1 MMDVENTILEAY
13 LNRPVFTF
21 KGEVPKGTA
30 RLRDQKWMT
39 HVAAC
44 IHDWF
49 GDRNSRHELLAQGA
63 DTRTAMRGAEVSV
76 KEYIKWVEDG
86 GGDDCGLVFSKSRYD
101 ETRKNPKRARAR
113 RADPGRATLARRRN
127 GPKRARDQGV
137 SGRGVNS
144 FEKGGGV

>member
-1 MMDVENTILEAY
+1 MRNDAFMMDVENTILEAY

-86 GGDDCGLVFSKSRYD
+86 GGDDWFSRYD
-101 ETRKNPKRARAR
+101 ERIQNERE
-113 RADPGRATLARRRN
+113 LA
-127 GPKRARDQGV
+127 
-137 SGRGVNS
+137 
-144 FEKGGGV
+144 ELIGGEDSDDEMAQNEREVRELVGGA

>member
-1 MMDVENTILEAY
+1 MRNDAFMMDVENTILEAY

-86 GGDDCGLVFSKSRYD
+86 GGDDWFSQSLVMTKHERTQNERELAELIRGGRLSHDD
-101 ETRKNPKRARAR
+101 EMAQNEREVRE
-113 RADPGRATLARRRN
+113 L
-127 GPKRARDQGV
+127 V
-137 SGRGVNS
+137 
-144 FEKGGGV
+144 GGA